1 MRPMKLLFQLRRFG
15 CLAVGVTAVHAAD
28 APLRDLQPTLGVGA
42 RIELIE
48 QFVDHH
54 YYDSAGLM
62 YSHLNWREE
71 RPFTAADFSARDSTM
86 AGPEPHQ
93 WLSYEN
99 SPFIS
104 GIFLLAQCYHYQA
117 TKDPAAL
124 GRAQRAFGSLE
135 ANYRLTEQR
144 DPRGEGPQQKAGIVE
159 AAGAP
164 GSTTGFFC
172 KPYYGRATDHTSTE
186 QHFWPLLG
194 LYHYYPLAAPA
205 VQARIAQIFREVSQ
219 RWRSGYRINYFGEA
233 WDMEQSNP
241 RAQRHM
247 FLWAV
252 MHRLAFEITHDRA
265 SYDEFARLDALFG
278 AIPTP
283 RETAWGLGRPS
294 YVSTEDRSFHI
305 QMVAGAEILM
315 DLEPAHAER
324 YQRGMREWWKF
335 SQIGQREDFLSY
347 YFIRIDTAS
356 GAWEKLPLSIK
367 PRALWRSSYLLQNAT
382 LPICWYGTRERQAVS
397 SAIVGRLV
405 PELRDEAAQRF
416 GAIYRGLTKEQL
428 KWFADPE
435 GVMPEELHWMLN
447 VLQGDALAFYSLGYW
462 YARAH
467 GQAVP

>member
-1 MRPMKLLFQLRRFG
+1 MKPMKLLSPLFQLG
-15 CLAVGVTAVHAAD
+15 CLAAGVAALHAAD
-28 APLRDLQPTLGVGA
+28 APLRDLQPSVPVAA
-42 RIELIE
+42 RIQLLEE
-48 QFVDHH
+48 FVDHH
-54 YYDSAGLM
+54 YYDPAGLM

-71 RPFTAADFSARDSTM
+71 RPFTVGDFSGRDSTM

-99 SPFIS
+99 SAFIS
-104 GIFLLAQCYHYQA
+104 GIFLLAQCYHYEA
-117 TKDPAAL
+117 TKDPLAL
-124 GRAQRAFGSLE
+124 ERARRAFGSLD

-144 DPRGEGPQQKAGIVE
+144 DPRAEGPQQKAGIVE
-159 AAGAP
+159 ADGSAG
-164 GSTTGFFC
+164 GSAGFFC

-186 QHFWPLLG
+186 QHFWPLLA
-194 LYHYYPLAAPA
+194 LYHYYPLATPE
-205 VQARIAQIFREVSQ
+205 VRGRIVQIFREVSQ
-219 RWRSGYRINYFGEA
+219 RWRNGYRINYFGET

-252 MHRLAFEITHDRA
+252 MHRLAFALTHEQA

-305 QMVAGAEILM
+305 QIVAGAEVLM

-324 YQRGMREWWKF
+324 YRRGIREWWKF

-347 YFIRIDTAS
+347 YFIRIDTTT

-405 PELRDEAAQRF
+405 PELSAEAAQRF

-467 GQAVP
+467 GLPTP